1 VLPIGTYDHSPG
13 AAILGGENVSS
24 KVTMSMTGLDTETL
38 IQELMKVERIPLA
51 KLESKQKQ
59 ISDKRAAWNTIKSKI
74 ESLLQKMS
82 PLTSKSA
89 YEAKTAKISDP
100 SVLSAS
106 VSDSAVAGSYHI
118 EVTTLAKA
126 PVLQSQLFQK
136 DPNEALDIS
145 GELTLTVGSNDPISV
160 QIKEGDSLNT
170 IADKINQAGAGFGIK
185 TSILQVKPGEHS
197 VVITLESTGQTI
209 TVEEAFVGDSLGLE
223 EVVESSKAKFK
234 INGIEFERDS
244 NTISDAI
251 PGLTLDLSK
260 LGEASVSVALNDDA
274 IVNGLKGFIDEYNS
288 LLDLIAKYNFWDN
301 DTKTGGLLF
310 GDPLLQRLLS
320 EIRSSI
326 FRSIGDS
333 LPGFAFVGQIGIST
347 GPLGA
352 SSRDGKLSLDESKF
366 REALAADREGVIRLL
381 SGEGDPES
389 PDSSG
394 ILTKFQST
402 LQMYTS
408 YNGFLPLRD
417 AQFEA
422 QNKDISRQMENLE
435 QRLDMKLNRLQRQFT
450 ALEKCLMQMETQS
463 LWLSQQVMAMF
474 SFQ

>member
-1 VLPIGTYDHSPG
+1 
-13 AAILGGENVSS
+13 
-24 KVTMSMTGLDTETL
+24 
-38 IQELMKVERIPLA
+38 
-51 KLESKQKQ
+51 
-59 ISDKRAAWNTIKSKI
+59 
-74 ESLLQKMS
+74 
-82 PLTSKSA
+82 
-89 YEAKTAKISDP
+89 
-100 SVLSAS
+100 
-106 VSDSAVAGSYHI
+106 
-118 EVTTLAKA
+118 
-126 PVLQSQLFQK
+126 
-136 DPNEALDIS
+136 
-145 GELTLTVGSNDPISV
+145 LTVGSNDPISV
-160 QIKEGDSLNT
+160 QIEEGDSLNT